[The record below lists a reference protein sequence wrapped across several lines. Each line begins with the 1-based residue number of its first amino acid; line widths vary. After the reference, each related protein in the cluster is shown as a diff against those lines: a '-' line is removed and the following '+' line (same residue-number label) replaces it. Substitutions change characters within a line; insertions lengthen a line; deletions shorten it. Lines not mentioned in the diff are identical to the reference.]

1 MTRRKATI
9 SRQRCPGQFA
19 ESTMTV
25 PFPRWLQRRLF
36 HDLRQVAHCRIDP
49 DRARRAREIIEQ
61 IEAKKGA
68 TRRRSHIGQTAAI
81 MPPAPAA
88 VAGER
93 QLPPE
98 RARHGRR
105 TLARVKH
112 WGRAAARHAMGIY
125 SHIHGRSIAGQLG
138 PGRRSRGFLTH

>member
-1 MTRRKATI
+1 MFR
-9 SRQRCPGQFA
+9 S
-19 ESTMTV
+19 
-25 PFPRWLQRRLF
+25 LQ
-36 HDLRQVAHCRIDP
+36 QAAHCHIFP
-49 DRARRAREIIEQ
+49 DRAARASQIIEQ
-61 IEAKKGA
+61 IQAEKVAA
-68 TRRRSHIGQTAAI
+68 RRCPEIEQAAAI

-98 RARHGRR
+98 RARRGRR

-125 SHIHGRSIAGQLG
+125 TRIHGRSITGQLG
-138 PGRRSRGFLTH
+138 PGRRSRNFLTH